1 MSIDIWALTIHT
13 SLYFNYLIIYMII
26 YPNLYLV
33 LINEFKVSIIIIS
46 ISFVN
51 TKIPKWRFYRARDLR
66 GARLVNIGRVN
77 WSAAALAPPPSHAR
91 KRCA

>member
-33 LINEFKVSIIIIS
+33 LINEFKVSIIIY
-46 ISFVN
+46 
-51 TKIPKWRFYRARDLR
+51 FYYYYKY
-66 GARLVNIGRVN
+66 LVREYKN
-77 WSAAALAPPPSHAR
+77 SKMAFLSST
-91 KRCA
+91 